1 MKARPLLRLLASLFG
16 VLALSGCQLD
26 IALDI
31 TVEPDG
37 TGTMTV
43 TATADAEL
51 VAAVPTIADDLV
63 LDDVAAAGW
72 VIEGPTPT
80 DDGGLLLVMTHDFSG
95 AAEATNLL
103 KSLGP
108 PFTNPQLGRGES
120 GDVTTNTLT
129 GNFGLQN
136 GFADF
141 ADSDL
146 VSAVGGVPFADE
158 FAAQGITP
166 AGSMS
171 ATVRAQLPGDV
182 VDDETNGEVLAD
194 GRIEWVIPFEGPPLE
209 LSGRT
214 QQAPSE
220 GGSWARP
227 LSIAA
232 LIALI
237 AWVVFM
243 TLFIGYV
250 TAARWRRSRRYRRRA
265 A

>member
-1 MKARPLLRLLASLFG
+1 VHSVWRVLAALFG

-26 IALDI
+26 IELDI

-43 TATADAEL
+43 VATADAEL

-63 LDDVAAAGW
+63 LDDVIAAGW
-72 VIEGPTPT
+72 VVEGPTATPE
-80 DDGGLLLVMTHDFSG
+80 GGLVLSLTHGFSG

-146 VSAVGGVPFADE
+146 VSAVGGVPFAED
-158 FAAQGITP
+158 FAERGATP
-166 AGSMS
+166 GNSMT
-171 ATVRAQLPGDV
+171 ATVRAQLPGEV
-182 VDDETNGEVLAD
+182 IDDETNGEVLAD

-227 LSIAA
+227 LSIVA
-232 LIALI
+232 LVALL
-237 AWVVFM
+237 AWVGFM
-243 TLFIGYV
+243 TLFISYV
-250 TAARWRRSRRYRRRA
+250 AIARWRRNRRYRRRTV
-265 A
+265 

>member
-1 MKARPLLRLLASLFG
+1 MLRVLLALFG
-16 VLALSGCQLD
+16 VIALTGCQLD
-26 IALDI
+26 IELDI

-43 TATADAEL
+43 TATADADL
-51 VAAVPTIADDLV
+51 VAQVPTIADDLV

-72 VIEGPTPT
+72 VIEGPNPTPE
-80 DDGGLLLVMTHDFSG
+80 GGLVLSLTHDFSG

-146 VSAVGGVPFADE
+146 ISAVGGVPFADE
-158 FAAQGITP
+158 FAALGATP
-166 AGSMS
+166 ANSLG
-171 ATVRAQLPGDV
+171 AVVRARLPGEI
-182 VDDETNGEVLAD
+182 VDAETNGEVTAD
-194 GRIEWVIPFEGPPLE
+194 GRIVWTVPFEGPPLE

-227 LSIAA
+227 LSIVA
-232 LIALI
+232 LVALI
-237 AWVVFM
+237 AWVAFM
-243 TLFIGYV
+243 TLFIGFV
-250 TAARWRRSRRYRRRA
+250 AFARWRRSRGYRRRA

>member
-1 MKARPLLRLLASLFG
+1 MHSAFR
-16 VLALSGCQLD
+16 VLAALFAVFGLSGCRLD
-26 IALDI
+26 IQLDI
-31 TVEPDG
+31 TVDPDG

-51 VAAVPTIADDLV
+51 VAAVPTIAEDLV
-63 LDDVAAAGW
+63 LDDIAAAGW
-72 VIEGPTPT
+72 VIDGPTPT
-80 DDGGLLLVMTHDFSG
+80 PEGGLVLSLTHDFSG

-120 GDVTTNTLT
+120 ADVTTNTLT

-146 VSAVGGVPFADE
+146 IDAVGGVPFEEE
-158 FAAQGITP
+158 FAAQGATP
-166 AGSMS
+166 GNSLS
-171 ATVRAQLPGDV
+171 ATVRAELPGDV
-182 VDDETNGEVLAD
+182 VDDETNGEVLAN

-214 QQAPSE
+214 QQSPSE
-220 GGSWARP
+220 GVSWARP
-227 LSIAA
+227 LSIVA
-232 LIALI
+232 LVALI
-237 AWVVFM
+237 AWVAFM
-243 TLFIGYV
+243 TLFIAYV
-250 TAARWRRSRRYRRRA
+250 TFARWRRSRRYRRRA